1 MARGRV
7 EPSRV
12 REGPAIEEELVRR
25 AELASSVVIR
35 ERTACSAN
43 IWRSITPLT
52 SVRQQEGIE
61 LGPHGSWRDFHR
73 AKTLRTRREGARWTW
88 LYLRLQTANQ
98 TQGPRIVEPTLQ
110 DILLDP
116 PSKNSDPSTAVV
128 SASTRALWVGAHDRE
143 SNTRG
148 LNMEPRATS
157 RTSPLATHARLR
169 RIKIQGAEYIRKPR
183 IIYQVNSLTCL
194 ANSQLSKPPATAR
207 PAADKPFVAGSHT
220 PFSQDLI
227 KCSDEKQEPWH
238 LNSPLTGELTD
249 LFGELTAEQTAR
261 HSSRQ
266 TIRGGVVTYPFL
278 GSYLTN

>member
-1 MARGRV
+1 MAHGRV

-52 SVRQQEGIE
+52 SVQQQEGIE

-98 TQGPRIVEPTLQ
+98 TQGPRIVEPTR
-110 DILLDP
+110 P
-116 PSKNSDPSTAVV
+116 KHSGF
-128 SASTRALWVGAHDRE
+128 SALTRALWVGAHDRE

-157 RTSPLATHARLR
+157 RTSRWQLTHVS
-169 RIKIQGAEYIRKPR
+169 AE
-183 IIYQVNSLTCL
+183 
-194 ANSQLSKPPATAR
+194 SKSRA
-207 PAADKPFVAGSHT
+207 
-220 PFSQDLI
+220 
-227 KCSDEKQEPWH
+227 
-238 LNSPLTGELTD
+238 LNIFENRNHIPGELTD

-261 HSSRQ
+261 HGTSSSRQ
-266 TIRGGVVTYPFL
+266 NSRRGSHISPAPFSQDL
-278 GSYLTN
+278 IKSVRT